1 MEAHGNPNLVH
12 SIPSV
17 LAKAAEHHNQPHLLC
32 QLKIA
37 LTHSVRCTKNGREKL
52 FTVSKWRTNLVAVDE
67 IFQDFVER
75 MAHV

>member
-1 MEAHGNPNLVH
+1 MA
-12 SIPSV
+12 IPTWYVVYLPS
-17 LAKAAEHHNQPHLLC
+17 LQKLQSTIPHLLC

-37 LTHSVRCTKNGREKL
+37 LNHSVRNTKNDREKL
-52 FTVSKWRTNLVAVDE
+52 FTVSRWRTNLVAVDE